1 MITNQRKAGVVL
13 SYISM
18 GLDSVVSFI
27 CLPILVRLLGKGEFG
42 LYQLVAA
49 IIAYLLI
56 MDFGLSNT
64 TTRYYARYQEQG
76 KQKEKENM
84 LALSAIFYGFVGF
97 LILVIGFS
105 LLHFF
110 LPIYQNTL
118 SAQDFLT
125 AKKLFTIM
133 LINLAFVIPSNIF
146 VAVINANQR
155 FIFAK
160 TLVILT
166 LILRPATIVCMLH
179 FWPKALTIVYIH
191 TIFNFLVILANI
203 IYCCKFLDIK
213 MKLYRF
219 EWKLLKE
226 LILFSLYVFLAV
238 VMEQSYWRSGQLILG
253 ALIGTGAVAV
263 YAVAMKLDIYFTRF
277 ADNISAIFL
286 PQLSQISAH
295 RSFTEQTNEV
305 FLKVSRLQLMVM
317 SIFLCGFT
325 LYGKTFLNFWLGA
338 GFGNAYYYALIIMFA
353 LFIPLTQNIGIWVL
367 QAQNKH
373 YFRAWVYTASAIFNI
388 VLGIFL
394 VKNIGTKGCA
404 IATAI
409 SIVLGQGLA
418 MNLFY
423 NKIGLALKAYFKNML
438 KILPLCLIMLAFGF
452 FAEKF
457 FISSSLIIFIGK
469 IFSFILLFLTLFYFA
484 FMNAYEKNLL
494 KSLYG
499 KK

>member
-1 MITNQRKAGVVL
+1 MNQRKEGVVL

-18 GLDSVVSFI
+18 GLDALASFI
-27 CLPILVRLLGKGEFG
+27 CLPFLVKLLGKGEFG
-42 LYQLVAA
+42 LYQLVGA

-76 KQKEKENM
+76 KQKDKENM
-84 LALSAIFYGFVGF
+84 LALSAIFYGFVAV

-105 LLHFF
+105 LLYFF
-110 LPIYQNTL
+110 LPVYQNTL
-118 SAQDFLT
+118 SPQDFIT

-133 LINLAFVIPSNIF
+133 LLNVAIVIPANIF
-146 VAVINANQR
+146 VAVINANQK

-166 LILRPATIVCMLH
+166 LLLRPTTIVLMLH
-179 FWPKALTIVYIH
+179 LWPKALTIVYIH
-191 TIFNFLVILANI
+191 TIFNFLVVTANI

-213 MKLYRF
+213 MKLHRF

-226 LILFSLYVFLAV
+226 LILFSLFVFVAV
-238 VMEQSYWRSGQLILG
+238 AMEQTYWRSGQLILG

-263 YAVAMKLDIYFTRF
+263 YAIAMKLDIFFTRL

-295 RSFTEQTNEV
+295 RSFKEQTNEV

-317 SIFLCGFT
+317 SIFLCGFI
-325 LYGKTFLNFWLGA
+325 LYGKTFLKFWLGA
-338 GFGNAYYYALIIMFA
+338 GFDESYYYSLTIMCA
-353 LFIPLTQNIGIWVL
+353 LFIPLTQSIGIWIL

-373 YFRAWVYTASAIFNI
+373 YFRAYVYTASAILNI

-404 IATAI
+404 VATAV
-409 SIVLGQGLA
+409 SILLGQGLA
-418 MNLFY
+418 MNLY
-423 NKIGLALKAYFKNML
+423 YKKIGLALKNYFKNVL
-438 KILPLCLIMLAFGF
+438 KIIPVFALMFLIGLAG
-452 FAEKF
+452 EKF
-457 FISSSLIIFIGK
+457 FINQSLAVFLVK
-469 IFSFILLFLTLFYFA
+469 IVLFILLFLAAFYFG

>member
-1 MITNQRKAGVVL
+1 MSQRKEGVVL

-18 GLDSVVSFI
+18 GLDALASFI
-27 CLPILVRLLGKGEFG
+27 CLPFLVKLLGKGEFG
-42 LYQLVAA
+42 LYQLVGA

-64 TTRYYARYQEQG
+64 TTRYYARYQEQC

-84 LALSAIFYGFVGF
+84 LALSTIFYGFVGV

-110 LPIYQNTL
+110 LPVYQNTL
-118 SAQDFLT
+118 STQDFLT

-133 LINLAFVIPSNIF
+133 LLNVAIVIPANIF
-146 VAVINANQR
+146 AAVINANQK
-155 FIFAK
+155 FVFAK

-166 LILRPATIVCMLH
+166 LLLRPTTIVLMLH
-179 FWPKALTIVYIH
+179 VWPKALTIVYIH
-191 TIFNFLVILANI
+191 TIFNFLVVMANI

-213 MKLYRF
+213 MKLHRF

-226 LILFSLYVFLAV
+226 LILFSLFVFLAIA
-238 VMEQSYWRSGQLILG
+238 MEQSYWRSGQLILG
-253 ALIGTGAVAV
+253 ALIGTGAVAL
-263 YAVAMKLDIYFTRF
+263 YAVAMKLDIFFTRL

-295 RSFTEQTNEV
+295 KSFKEQTNEV

-317 SIFLCGFT
+317 SIFLCGFI
-325 LYGKTFLNFWLGA
+325 LYGKTFLKFWLGA
-338 GFGNAYYYALIIMFA
+338 GFENSYYYALTIMFA
-353 LFIPLTQNIGIWVL
+353 LFIPLTQSIGIWIL

-373 YFRAWVYTASAIFNI
+373 YFRAYVYTASAVLNI
-388 VLGIFL
+388 ILGIFL
-394 VKNIGTKGCA
+394 VKHIGVKGCA
-404 IATAI
+404 VATAI
-409 SIVLGQGLA
+409 SILLGQGLA
-418 MNLFY
+418 MNLY
-423 NKIGLALKAYFKNML
+423 YKKIGLPLKKYFINVL
-438 KILPLCLIMLAFGF
+438 KILPTSLIMLVLGLVAERTILNQSLTF
-452 FAEKF
+452 F
-457 FISSSLIIFIGK
+457 LIK
-469 IFSFILLFLTLFYFA
+469 IFSFVLVFMTLFYFT
-484 FMNAYEKNLL
+484 FMNAWEKNLL

>member
-1 MITNQRKAGVVL
+1 MKQRKAGVIL

-18 GLDSVVSFI
+18 GLDALASFI
-27 CLPILVRLLGKGEFG
+27 CLPFLVKLLGKGEFG
-42 LYQLVAA
+42 LYQLVGA

-76 KQKEKENM
+76 RQKEKENM
-84 LALSAIFYGFVGF
+84 LALSAIFYIFVGF

-110 LPIYQNTL
+110 LPVYQNTL

-133 LINLAFVIPSNIF
+133 LLNVAIVIPANIF
-146 VAVINANQR
+146 AAVINANQK

-166 LILRPATIVCMLH
+166 LLLRPTTIVIMLH

-191 TIFNFLVILANI
+191 TIFNFLVVMANI

-213 MKLYRF
+213 MKLHRF

-226 LILFSLYVFLAV
+226 LILFSLFVFLAV
-238 VMEQSYWRSGQLILG
+238 AMEQSYWRSGQLILG
-253 ALIGTGAVAV
+253 ALINTSIVGV
-263 YAVAMKLDIYFTRF
+263 YAIAMKLDIFFTRF

-295 RSFTEQTNEV
+295 KSFTEQTNEV

-317 SIFLCGFT
+317 SIFLCGFV
-325 LYGKTFLNFWLGA
+325 LYGKTFLNFWLGN
-338 GFGNAYYYALIIMFA
+338 GFEGAYYYALTIMFA
-353 LFIPLTQNIGIWVL
+353 LFIPLTQSIGIWIL

-373 YFRAWVYTASAIFNI
+373 YFRAYVYTVSAIFNI

-394 VKNIGTKGCA
+394 VKHFGAKGCA
-404 IATAI
+404 AATAI
-409 SIVLGQGLA
+409 SIILGQGLA
-418 MNLFY
+418 MNLY
-423 NKIGLALKAYFKNML
+423 YKKIGLALKKYFKNVL
-438 KILPLCLIMLAFGF
+438 KIVPVFLIM
-452 FAEKF
+452 F
-457 FISSSLIIFIGK
+457 FIGLAGESFFGNTNLFFFLIK
-469 IFSFILLFLTLFYFA
+469 ITVFILLFLILFYFS
-484 FMNAYEKNLL
+484 FMNGYEKNLL

>member
-1 MITNQRKAGVVL
+1 MNQRKEGVVL

-18 GLDSVVSFI
+18 GLDALASFI
-27 CLPILVRLLGKGEFG
+27 CLPFLVKLLGKGEFG
-42 LYQLVAA
+42 LYQLVGA

-84 LALSAIFYGFVGF
+84 LALSAIFYGFVAV
-97 LILVIGFS
+97 LILIIGFS
-105 LLHFF
+105 LLYFF
-110 LPIYQNTL
+110 LPVYQNTL
-118 SAQDFLT
+118 SPQDFLT

-133 LINLAFVIPSNIF
+133 LLNVAIVIPANIF
-146 VAVINANQR
+146 AAVINANQK

-166 LILRPATIVCMLH
+166 LLLRPTTIVLMLH
-179 FWPKALTIVYIH
+179 LWPKALTIVYIH
-191 TIFNFLVILANI
+191 TIFNLLVVTANI

-213 MKLYRF
+213 MKLHRF

-226 LILFSLYVFLAV
+226 LILFSFFVFVAV
-238 VMEQSYWRSGQLILG
+238 AMEQSYWRSGQLILG

-263 YAVAMKLDIYFTRF
+263 YAIAMKLDIFFTRL
-277 ADNISAIFL
+277 ADNISVIFL

-295 RSFTEQTNEV
+295 RSFKEQTNEV

-317 SIFLCGFT
+317 SIFLCGFI

-338 GFGNAYYYALIIMFA
+338 GFDESYYYSLTIMFA
-353 LFIPLTQNIGIWVL
+353 LFIPLTQSIGIWIL

-373 YFRAWVYTASAIFNI
+373 YFRAYVYTASAIFNI
-388 VLGIFL
+388 ILGIFL
-394 VKNIGTKGCA
+394 VKHIGAKGCA
-404 IATAI
+404 IATAL

-418 MNLFY
+418 MNLY
-423 NKIGLALKAYFKNML
+423 YKKIGLALKNYFKNVL
-438 KILPLCLIMLAFGF
+438 KIIPVFALMFLIGLAG
-452 FAEKF
+452 EKF
-457 FISSSLIIFIGK
+457 FINQSLAVFLVKIIL
-469 IFSFILLFLTLFYFA
+469 FILLFLTAFYFA

>member
-1 MITNQRKAGVVL
+1 MNQRKAGVVL
-13 SYISM
+13 SYLSM
-18 GLDSVVSFI
+18 GLDALASFI
-27 CLPILVRLLGKGEFG
+27 CLPFLVKLLGKGEFG
-42 LYQLVAA
+42 LYQLVGA

-84 LALSAIFYGFVGF
+84 LALSAIFYGFVAV

-105 LLHFF
+105 LLYFF
-110 LPIYQNTL
+110 LPVYQNTL
-118 SAQDFLT
+118 SPQDFVT

-133 LINLAFVIPSNIF
+133 LLNVAIVIPANIF
-146 VAVINANQR
+146 AAVINANQK

-166 LILRPATIVCMLH
+166 LLLRPTTIVLMLH
-179 FWPKALTIVYIH
+179 LWSKALTIVYIH
-191 TIFNFLVILANI
+191 TIFNFLVVTANI

-213 MKLYRF
+213 MKLHRF

-226 LILFSLYVFLAV
+226 LILFSLFVFLAV
-238 VMEQSYWRSGQLILG
+238 AMEQSYWRSGQLILG
-253 ALIGTGAVAV
+253 ALIGTGVVAV
-263 YAVAMKLDIYFTRF
+263 YAIAMKLDIFFTRL

-295 RSFTEQTNEV
+295 KSFKEQTNEV

-317 SIFLCGFT
+317 SIFLCGFI

-338 GFGNAYYYALIIMFA
+338 GFDESYYYSLIIMFA
-353 LFIPLTQNIGIWVL
+353 LFIPLTQSIGIWIL

-373 YFRAWVYTASAIFNI
+373 YFRAYVYTASAIFNI
-388 VLGIFL
+388 FLGIFL
-394 VKNIGTKGCA
+394 VKNIGAKGCA

-409 SIVLGQGLA
+409 SILLGQGLA
-418 MNLFY
+418 MNLY
-423 NKIGLALKAYFKNML
+423 YKKIGLALKSYFENLL
-438 KILPLCLIMLAFGF
+438 KIIPACLIVFLIGLAG
-452 FAEKF
+452 EQF
-457 FISSSLIIFIGK
+457 FINQSLAVFLVKIIL
-469 IFSFILLFLTLFYFA
+469 FILLFLAAFYFG

>member
-1 MITNQRKAGVVL
+1 MNQRKAGVFL

-18 GLDSVVSFI
+18 GLDALAGFI
-27 CLPILVRLLGKGEFG
+27 CLPFLVKLLGKGEFG
-42 LYQLVAA
+42 LYQLVGA

-84 LALSAIFYGFVGF
+84 LALSAIFYGFVAV

-105 LLHFF
+105 LLYFF
-110 LPIYQNTL
+110 LPVYQNTL
-118 SAQDFLT
+118 SPQDFIT

-133 LINLAFVIPSNIF
+133 LLNVAIVIPANIF
-146 VAVINANQR
+146 AAVINANQK

-166 LILRPATIVCMLH
+166 LLLRPATIVLMLH
-179 FWPKALTIVYIH
+179 IWPKALTIVYIH
-191 TIFNFLVILANI
+191 TIFNFLVVTANI

-213 MKLYRF
+213 MKLHRF

-226 LILFSLYVFLAV
+226 LILFSLFVFVAV
-238 VMEQSYWRSGQLILG
+238 AMEQTYWRSGQLILG

-263 YAVAMKLDIYFTRF
+263 YAIAMKLDIFFTRL

-295 RSFTEQTNEV
+295 KSFKEQTNEV
-305 FLKVSRLQLMVM
+305 FLKVSRLQIMVM
-317 SIFLCGFT
+317 SIFLCGFI
-325 LYGKTFLNFWLGA
+325 LYGKTFLKFWLGA
-338 GFGNAYYYALIIMFA
+338 GFDGSYYYSLTIMFA
-353 LFIPLTQNIGIWVL
+353 LFIPLTQSIGIWIL

-373 YFRAWVYTASAIFNI
+373 YFRAYVYTASAIFNI

-394 VKNIGTKGCA
+394 VEHIGAKGCA
-404 IATAI
+404 VATAF
-409 SIVLGQGLA
+409 SILLGQGLA
-418 MNLFY
+418 MNLY
-423 NKIGLALKAYFKNML
+423 YKKIGLALKNYFKNVL
-438 KILPLCLIMLAFGF
+438 KIIPVFVLMFLIGLAG
-452 FAEKF
+452 EKF
-457 FISSSLIIFIGK
+457 FITQSLAIFLVKIIL
-469 IFSFILLFLTLFYFA
+469 FILLFLAAFYFG

>member
-1 MITNQRKAGVVL
+1 MNQRKAGVVL

-18 GLDSVVSFI
+18 GLDALASFI
-27 CLPILVRLLGKGEFG
+27 CLPFLVKLLGKGEFG
-42 LYQLVAA
+42 LYQLVGA

-76 KQKEKENM
+76 KQKDKENM
-84 LALSAIFYGFVGF
+84 LALSAIFYGFVAI

-105 LLHFF
+105 LLYFF
-110 LPIYQNTL
+110 LPVYQNTL
-118 SAQDFLT
+118 SPQDFLT

-133 LINLAFVIPSNIF
+133 LLNVAIVIPANIF
-146 VAVINANQR
+146 AAVINANQK

-166 LILRPATIVCMLH
+166 LLLRPTTIVLMLH
-179 FWPKALTIVYIH
+179 LWPKALTIVYIH
-191 TIFNFLVILANI
+191 TIFNFLVVTANI

-213 MKLYRF
+213 MKLHRF

-226 LILFSLYVFLAV
+226 LILFSLFVFLAV
-238 VMEQSYWRSGQLILG
+238 AMEQSYWRSGQLILG
-253 ALIGTGAVAV
+253 AIIGTSVVAV
-263 YAVAMKLDIYFTRF
+263 YAVAMKLDIFFTRL

-295 RSFTEQTNEV
+295 KSFKEQTNEV

-317 SIFLCGFT
+317 SIFLCGFI

-338 GFGNAYYYALIIMFA
+338 GFDESYYYSLTIMFA
-353 LFIPLTQNIGIWVL
+353 LFIPLTQSIGIWIL

-373 YFRAWVYTASAIFNI
+373 YFRAYVYTASAILNI
-388 VLGIFL
+388 ILGIFL

-409 SIVLGQGLA
+409 SIVLAQGFA
-418 MNLFY
+418 MNLYY
-423 NKIGLALKAYFKNML
+423 NKIGLALKSYFKNVL
-438 KILPLCLIMLAFGF
+438 KIMPACLIMLAFGI
-452 FAEKF
+452 FAERT
-457 FISSSLIIFIGK
+457 FINQSLAVFLIKIIL
-469 IFSFILLFLTLFYFA
+469 FILLFLAAFYFT

>member
-1 MITNQRKAGVVL
+1 MNQRKEGVVL

-18 GLDSVVSFI
+18 GLDALASFI
-27 CLPILVRLLGKGEFG
+27 CLPFLVKLLGKGEFG
-42 LYQLVAA
+42 LYQLVGA

-76 KQKEKENM
+76 KQKDKENM
-84 LALSAIFYGFVGF
+84 LALSAIFYGFVAI

-105 LLHFF
+105 LLYFF
-110 LPIYQNTL
+110 LPVYQNTL
-118 SAQDFLT
+118 SPQDFIT

-133 LINLAFVIPSNIF
+133 LLNVAIVIPANIF
-146 VAVINANQR
+146 AAVINANQK

-166 LILRPATIVCMLH
+166 LLLRPTTIVFMLH

-191 TIFNFLVILANI
+191 TIFNFLVVTANI

-213 MKLYRF
+213 MKLHRF

-226 LILFSLYVFLAV
+226 LILFSLFVFVAV
-238 VMEQSYWRSGQLILG
+238 AMEQTYWRSGQLILG

-263 YAVAMKLDIYFTRF
+263 YAIAMKLDIFFTRL

-295 RSFTEQTNEV
+295 RSFKEQTNEV
-305 FLKVSRLQLMVM
+305 FLKVSRLQIMVM
-317 SIFLCGFT
+317 SIFLCGFI

-338 GFGNAYYYALIIMFA
+338 GFDESYYYSLTIMCA
-353 LFIPLTQNIGIWVL
+353 LFIPLTQSIGIWIL
-367 QAQNKH
+367 QAQNKQ
-373 YFRAWVYTASAIFNI
+373 YFRAYVYTASAIFNI
-388 VLGIFL
+388 ILGIFL
-394 VKNIGTKGCA
+394 VKHIGIKGCA
-404 IATAI
+404 IATAV
-409 SIVLGQGLA
+409 SILLGQGLA
-418 MNLFY
+418 MNLY
-423 NKIGLALKAYFKNML
+423 YKKIGLALKNYFKNLL
-438 KILPLCLIMLAFGF
+438 KIIPVFALMFLIGLAG
-452 FAEKF
+452 EKF
-457 FISSSLIIFIGK
+457 FINQSLAVFLVK
-469 IFSFILLFLTLFYFA
+469 IVLFILLFLAAFYFG

>member
-1 MITNQRKAGVVL
+1 MNQRKAGVVL
-13 SYISM
+13 SYLSM
-18 GLDSVVSFI
+18 GLDALASFI
-27 CLPILVRLLGKGEFG
+27 CLPFLVKLLGKGEFG
-42 LYQLVAA
+42 LYQLVGA

-84 LALSAIFYGFVGF
+84 LALSAIFYGFVAV

-105 LLHFF
+105 LLYFF
-110 LPIYQNTL
+110 LPVYQNTL
-118 SAQDFLT
+118 SPQDFVT

-133 LINLAFVIPSNIF
+133 LLNVAIVIPANIF
-146 VAVINANQR
+146 AAVINANQK

-166 LILRPATIVCMLH
+166 LLLRPTTIVLMLH
-179 FWPKALTIVYIH
+179 LWPKALTIVYIH
-191 TIFNFLVILANI
+191 TIFNFLVVTANI

-213 MKLYRF
+213 MKLHRF

-226 LILFSLYVFLAV
+226 LILFSLFVFLAV
-238 VMEQSYWRSGQLILG
+238 AMEQSYWRSGQLILG
-253 ALIGTGAVAV
+253 ALIGTGVVAV
-263 YAVAMKLDIYFTRF
+263 YAIAMKLDIFFTRL

-295 RSFTEQTNEV
+295 KSFKEQTNEV

-317 SIFLCGFT
+317 SIFLCGFI

-338 GFGNAYYYALIIMFA
+338 GFDESYYYSLIIMFA
-353 LFIPLTQNIGIWVL
+353 LFIPLTQSIGIWIL

-373 YFRAWVYTASAIFNI
+373 YFRAYVYTASAIFNI
-388 VLGIFL
+388 FLGIFL
-394 VKNIGTKGCA
+394 VKNIGAKGCA

-409 SIVLGQGLA
+409 SILLGQGLA
-418 MNLFY
+418 MNLY
-423 NKIGLALKAYFKNML
+423 YKKIGLALKSYFENLL
-438 KILPLCLIMLAFGF
+438 KIIPACLIVFLIGLAG
-452 FAEKF
+452 EQF
-457 FISSSLIIFIGK
+457 FINQSLAVFLVKIIL
-469 IFSFILLFLTLFYFA
+469 FILLFLAAFYFG

>member
-1 MITNQRKAGVVL
+1 MNQRKEGVVL

-18 GLDSVVSFI
+18 GLDALASFI
-27 CLPILVRLLGKGEFG
+27 CLPFLVKLLGKGEFG
-42 LYQLVAA
+42 LYQLVGA

-76 KQKEKENM
+76 KQKDKENM
-84 LALSAIFYGFVGF
+84 LALSAIFYGFVAI

-105 LLHFF
+105 LLYFF
-110 LPIYQNTL
+110 LPVYQNTL
-118 SAQDFLT
+118 SPQDFIT

-133 LINLAFVIPSNIF
+133 LLNVAIVIPANIF
-146 VAVINANQR
+146 AAVINANQK

-166 LILRPATIVCMLH
+166 LLLRPTTIVFMLH

-191 TIFNFLVILANI
+191 TIFNFLVVTANI

-213 MKLYRF
+213 MKLHRF

-226 LILFSLYVFLAV
+226 LILFSLFVFVAV
-238 VMEQSYWRSGQLILG
+238 AMEQTYWRSGQLILG

-263 YAVAMKLDIYFTRF
+263 YAIAMKLDIFFTRL

-295 RSFTEQTNEV
+295 RSFKEQTNEV
-305 FLKVSRLQLMVM
+305 FLKVSRLQIMVM
-317 SIFLCGFT
+317 SIFLCGFI

-338 GFGNAYYYALIIMFA
+338 GFDESYYYSLTIMCA
-353 LFIPLTQNIGIWVL
+353 LFIPLTQSIGIWIL

-373 YFRAWVYTASAIFNI
+373 YFRAYVYTASAIFNI
-388 VLGIFL
+388 ILGIFL
-394 VKNIGTKGCA
+394 VKHIGIKGCA
-404 IATAI
+404 IATAV
-409 SIVLGQGLA
+409 SILLGQGLA
-418 MNLFY
+418 MNLY
-423 NKIGLALKAYFKNML
+423 YKKIGLALKNYFKNLL
-438 KILPLCLIMLAFGF
+438 KIIPVFALMFLIGLAG
-452 FAEKF
+452 EKF
-457 FISSSLIIFIGK
+457 FINQSLAVFLVK
-469 IFSFILLFLTLFYFA
+469 IVLFILLFLAAFYFG

>member
-1 MITNQRKAGVVL
+1 MNQRKEGVVL

-18 GLDSVVSFI
+18 GLDALASFI
-27 CLPILVRLLGKGEFG
+27 CLPFLVKLLGKGEFG
-42 LYQLVAA
+42 LYQLVGA

-76 KQKEKENM
+76 KQKDKENM
-84 LALSAIFYGFVGF
+84 LALSAIFYGFVAI

-105 LLHFF
+105 LLYFF
-110 LPIYQNTL
+110 LPVYQNTL
-118 SAQDFLT
+118 SPQDFIT
-125 AKKLFTIM
+125 AKRLFTIM
-133 LINLAFVIPSNIF
+133 LLNVAIVIPANIF
-146 VAVINANQR
+146 AAVINANQK

-166 LILRPATIVCMLH
+166 LLLRPTTIVFMLH

-191 TIFNFLVILANI
+191 TIFNFLVVTANI

-213 MKLYRF
+213 MKLHRF

-226 LILFSLYVFLAV
+226 LILFSLFVFVAV
-238 VMEQSYWRSGQLILG
+238 AMEQTYWRSGQLILG

-263 YAVAMKLDIYFTRF
+263 YAIAMKLDIFFTRL

-295 RSFTEQTNEV
+295 RSFKEQTNEV
-305 FLKVSRLQLMVM
+305 FLKVSRLQIMVM
-317 SIFLCGFT
+317 SIFLCGFI

-338 GFGNAYYYALIIMFA
+338 GFDESYYYSLTIMCA
-353 LFIPLTQNIGIWVL
+353 LFIPLTQSIGIWIL

-373 YFRAWVYTASAIFNI
+373 YFRAYVYTASAIFNI
-388 VLGIFL
+388 ILGIFL
-394 VKNIGTKGCA
+394 VKHIGIKGCA
-404 IATAI
+404 IATAV
-409 SIVLGQGLA
+409 SILLGQGLA
-418 MNLFY
+418 MNLY
-423 NKIGLALKAYFKNML
+423 YKKIGLALKNYFKNLL
-438 KILPLCLIMLAFGF
+438 KIIPVFALMFLIGLAG
-452 FAEKF
+452 EKF
-457 FISSSLIIFIGK
+457 FINQSLAVFLVK
-469 IFSFILLFLTLFYFA
+469 IVLFILLFLAAFYFG

>member
-1 MITNQRKAGVVL
+1 MNQRKEGVVL

-18 GLDSVVSFI
+18 GLDALASFI
-27 CLPILVRLLGKGEFG
+27 CLPFLVKLLGKGEFG
-42 LYQLVAA
+42 LYQLVGA

-84 LALSAIFYGFVGF
+84 LALSAIFYGFVAV
-97 LILVIGFS
+97 LILVIGFC
-105 LLHFF
+105 LLNFF
-110 LPIYQNTL
+110 LPAYQKTL
-118 SAQDFLT
+118 NPQDFLT

-133 LINLAFVIPSNIF
+133 LLNVAIVIPANIF
-146 VAVINANQR
+146 AAVINANQK

-166 LILRPATIVCMLH
+166 LLLRPTTIVLMLH
-179 FWPKALTIVYIH
+179 LWPKALTVVYIH
-191 TIFNFLVILANI
+191 TIFNFLVVLANI

-213 MKLYRF
+213 MKLHRF

-226 LILFSLYVFLAV
+226 LILFSFFVFLAV
-238 VMEQSYWRSGQLILG
+238 AMEQTYWRSGQLILG
-253 ALIGTGAVAV
+253 AIIGTGAVAV
-263 YAVAMKLDIYFTRF
+263 YAIAMKLDIFFTRL

-295 RSFTEQTNEV
+295 RSFKEQTNEV

-317 SIFLCGFT
+317 GIFLCGFV

-338 GFGNAYYYALIIMFA
+338 GFDGAYYYSLIIMFA
-353 LFIPLTQNIGIWVL
+353 LFIPLTQSIGIWIL

-373 YFRAWVYTASAIFNI
+373 YFRAYVYTASAIFNI
-388 VLGIFL
+388 VLGILL
-394 VKNIGTKGCA
+394 VKNIGVKGCA
-404 IATAI
+404 VATAI
-409 SIVLGQGLA
+409 SILLGQGLA
-418 MNLFY
+418 MNLY
-423 NKIGLALKAYFKNML
+423 YKKIGLALKKYFKNVF
-438 KILPLCLIMLAFGF
+438 KILPVCLIM
-452 FAEKF
+452 F
-457 FISSSLIIFIGK
+457 FIGFAVESCFKNQTLILFLVK
-469 IFSFILLFLTLFYFA
+469 IILFILSFLMLFYFT
-484 FMNAYEKNLL
+484 FMNEYEKNLI